1 MRRIIVVGGGAAGF
15 FAALNFKESHPDC
28 EVVILEKT
36 RQPLAK
42 VKISGGGRCNV
53 THSCFEPKSLV
64 SNYPRGNVEL
74 LGPFNR
80 FQPKDTLAWFEKR
93 GVEFKTEADGRI
105 FPVTDSSQTII
116 DCFMNEAKKLKVE
129 LRLETSVEK
138 IEPGFTL
145 YLKGGDT
152 LAADKVILATGSNPL
167 GHALAESL
175 GHTIVK
181 PVPSLFS
188 FNCPSSPLLDL
199 SGISVPNGSA
209 ALKGTSFKTEGPILI
224 THWGFSGPCILKL
237 SSFAARHLFEVQYK
251 ATVVIDWGDTIP
263 KNLLKRLDPL
273 KLHASEYLIDG
284 KTTYKAEFV
293 TAGGVELKEI
303 HFKNMESKK
312 VPNLHIIGELL
323 NIDGVTGGFNF
334 QNAWT
339 GGYLCSR

>member
-1 MRRIIVVGGGAAGF
+1 
-15 FAALNFKESHPDC
+15 
-28 EVVILEKT
+28 
-36 RQPLAK
+36 
-42 VKISGGGRCNV
+42 
-53 THSCFEPKSLV
+53 
-64 SNYPRGNVEL
+64 
-74 LGPFNR
+74 
-80 FQPKDTLAWFEKR
+80 
-93 GVEFKTEADGRI
+93 
-105 FPVTDSSQTII
+105 
-116 DCFMNEAKKLKVE
+116 MNEAKKLKVE